1 MDPYETAQEGLEHL
15 KQAVISLLGSHPQSL
30 RNAEI
35 ADKLGIRSHQ
45 SGHQRNFLSFS
56 VLGLLIESRDVIK
69 ADKVCKLR
77 PSNKP

>member
-15 KQAVISLLGSHPQSL
+15 KQAVISLLGSHPQGL

-35 ADKLGIRSHQ
+35 ADKLGIRS
-45 SGHQRNFLSFS
+45 HQRNFLSFS

-69 ADKVCKLR
+69 ADKVYKLR